1 MDVTAELVAPCGVE
15 ELFTWVGDLARYPAW
30 LDIVPV
36 AVPAEPHPEDR
47 GPAWSVDLRGQMG
60 PFARSKRLRMVRVLH
75 QPPLSVRFER
85 FEHDGRDHSVW
96 ALQAD
101 VEPLDDEDGRPTSL
115 LRMRM
120 HYGGAL
126 GGPIIEKLLAD
137 EITRS
142 GPRLL
147 ALVAPDAPG
156 AAGAADA

>member
-15 ELFTWVGDLARYPAW
+15 ELFTWVGDLARYPDW

-36 AVPAEPHPEDR
+36 AVPADPHPDDP

-60 PFARSKRLRMVRVLH
+60 PFARSKRLRMARVVH
-75 QPPLSVRFER
+75 QPPQTVRFER
-85 FEHDGRDHSVW
+85 VEHDDRDHSVW

-101 VEPLDDEDGRPTSL
+101 VEPLDAENGSPASL
-115 LRMRM
+115 LRMHL

-126 GGPIIEKLLAD
+126 GGAIVEKLLAD
-137 EITRS
+137 EILRS

-147 ALVAPDAPG
+147 ALVDRSNPA
-156 AAGAADA
+156 

>member
-1 MDVTAELVAPCGVE
+1 MTAELVAPCGVE

-36 AVPAEPHPEDR
+36 AVPADPHPDDR

-60 PFARSKRLRMVRVLH
+60 PFARSKRLRMVRVVH

-85 FEHDGRDHSVW
+85 VEHDGRDHSAW
-96 ALQAD
+96 ALEAV
-101 VEPLDDEDGRPTSL
+101 VEPLDAENSSPTSL

-126 GGPIIEKLLAD
+126 GGPIVEKLLAD

-147 ALVAPDAPG
+147 ELLG
-156 AAGAADA
+156 SAADT

>member
-15 ELFTWVGDLARYPAW
+15 ELFTWVGDLSRYPAW

-36 AVPAEPHPEDR
+36 AVPADPHPEDR
-47 GPAWSVDLRGQMG
+47 GPAWSVDLRGQIG
-60 PFARSKRLRMVRVLH
+60 PLARSKRLRMVRVLH

-85 FEHDGRDHSVW
+85 VEHDGKHHSDW
-96 ALQAD
+96 ALEAA
-101 VEPLDDEDGRPTSL
+101 VEPLDTENARPASL

-126 GGPIIEKLLAD
+126 GGPIVEKLLAD

-147 ALVAPDAPG
+147 ALIDPEPG
-156 AAGAADA
+156 A

>member
-1 MDVTAELVAPCGVE
+1 VDVTAELVAPCGVE
-15 ELFTWVGDLARYPAW
+15 ELFTWVGDLSRYPAW

-36 AVPAEPHPEDR
+36 AVPADPHPEDR

-85 FEHDGRDHSVW
+85 VEHDGREHSPW
-96 ALQAD
+96 ALEAV
-101 VEPLDDEDGRPTSL
+101 VEPLDAGSPGPASL

-126 GGPIIEKLLAD
+126 GGPIVEKLLAD

-147 ALVAPDAPG
+147 ELLG
-156 AAGAADA
+156 SAAGA

>member
-15 ELFTWVGDLARYPAW
+15 ELFTWVGDLGRYPDW

-36 AVPAEPHPEDR
+36 AVPAEPDPADP

-75 QPPLSVRFER
+75 QPPQSVRFER
-85 FEHDGRDHSVW
+85 VEHDGRHHSAW

-101 VEPLDDEDGRPTSL
+101 VLPHEGENGRPASL
-115 LRMRM
+115 LRMQL

-126 GGPIIEKLLAD
+126 GGPIVEKLLSD
-137 EITRS
+137 EILKS

-147 ALVAPDAPG
+147 ELVDASNP
-156 AAGAADA
+156 A

>member
-15 ELFTWVGDLARYPAW
+15 ELFTWVGDLVRYPDW
-30 LDIVPV
+30 LDIVPT
-36 AVPAEPHPEDR
+36 AVPAEPHPDDR

-60 PFARSKRLRMVRVLH
+60 PFARSKRLRMVRVTH

-85 FEHDGRDHSVW
+85 VEHDGRHHSDW

-101 VEPLDDEDGRPTSL
+101 VVPLDPENAHPSSL
-115 LRMRM
+115 LRMQL

-126 GGPIIEKLLAD
+126 GGPIVEKLLAD

-142 GPRLL
+142 RPRLIELVEGSQL
-147 ALVAPDAPG
+147 A
-156 AAGAADA
+156 

>member
-1 MDVTAELVAPCGVE
+1 VDVTAELVAPCGVE
-15 ELFTWVGDLARYPAW
+15 ELFVWVGDLTRYPEW

-36 AVPAEPHPEDR
+36 ALPAEPHPEDR

-75 QPPLSVRFER
+75 APPLSVRFER
-85 FEHDGRDHSVW
+85 VEHDGRDHSAW

-101 VEPLDDEDGRPTSL
+101 VEPLETENAHPASL

-126 GGPIIEKLLAD
+126 GGPIVEKLLAD

-147 ALVAPDAPG
+147 ALLGG
-156 AAGAADA
+156 ADPA

>member
-1 MDVTAELVAPCGVE
+1 
-15 ELFTWVGDLARYPAW
+15 
-30 LDIVPV
+30 
-36 AVPAEPHPEDR
+36 
-47 GPAWSVDLRGQMG
+47 MG

-75 QPPLSVRFER
+75 APPLSVRFER
-85 FEHDGRDHSVW
+85 VEHDGRDHSAW

-101 VEPLDDEDGRPTSL
+101 VEPLETENAHPASL

-126 GGPIIEKLLAD
+126 GGPIVEKLLAD

-147 ALVAPDAPG
+147 ALLGG
-156 AAGAADA
+156 ADPA

>member
-1 MDVTAELVAPCGVE
+1 MTAELVAPCGVE
-15 ELFTWVGDLARYPAW
+15 ELFVWVGDLTRYPEW

-36 AVPAEPHPEDR
+36 ALPAEPHPEDR

-75 QPPLSVRFER
+75 APPLSVRFER
-85 FEHDGRDHSVW
+85 VEHDGRDHSAW

-101 VEPLDDEDGRPTSL
+101 VEPLETENAHPASL

-126 GGPIIEKLLAD
+126 GGPIVEKLLAD

-147 ALVAPDAPG
+147 ALVGG
-156 AAGAADA
+156 ADPA